1 MQNQQLIPKLGFG
14 TYGRNG
20 KDGIGAILCALE
32 TGYRHLD
39 TAQTYDTEFETG
51 EALRRSAIARREVFM
66 TTKISTD
73 NFGEGKLIPSL
84 EKSLEAMRI
93 DQFDLTLIHWPAPN
107 GAIPLEVYLSQI
119 AEAQER
125 GLTRLIGVSN
135 FTIALLQQAESIVG
149 KGRIINNQFELNPL
163 IQNKKL
169 ADYCQRN
176 DILVT
181 CYLPIARGTLS
192 GDPVLGSIADHH
204 AATVEQV
211 IIAFE
216 LAKGYCAI
224 PTSSRA
230 ERIRSNFAA
239 GELRLKQDE
248 VALIEAL
255 DRNHRTIDPDWGP
268 DWD

>member
-1 MQNQQLIPKLGFG
+1 MKNQHLIPKLGFG

-20 KDGIGAILCALE
+20 EEGINAILCALE

-39 TAQTYDTEFETG
+39 TAQTYNTEFETG
-51 EALRRSAIARREVFM
+51 EALRRSGIPPADVFM
-66 TTKISTD
+66 TTKIATD

-84 EKSLEAMRI
+84 EKSLETMGI
-93 DQFDLTLIHWPAPN
+93 DQVDLTLIHWPAPN

-119 AEAQER
+119 AEAQDR

-135 FTIALLQQAESIVG
+135 FTIALLQQAEALLG
-149 KGRIINNQFELNPL
+149 KGRIVNNQFELNPL
-163 IQNKKL
+163 MQNKKL
-169 ADYCQRN
+169 ANHCQLN
-176 DILVT
+176 GIIVT

-192 GDPVLGSIADHH
+192 SDPVLRSIAGNHG
-204 AATVEQV
+204 ATVEQV

-224 PTSSRA
+224 PTSGRA
-230 ERIRSNFAA
+230 ERIRSNFAVA
-239 GELRLKQDE
+239 KVKLKPPE
-248 VALIEAL
+248 VTLIEAL
-255 DRNHRTIDPDWGP
+255 DRNHRVIDPDWGP